1 MRAIALDI
9 GNRYIGIAMQDH
21 ASDITYRYSTLDRKK
36 EDVFLLLNKICSEEN
51 IDTIVAGIPYHV
63 EDGSETEQ
71 TRLTRAFLVE
81 LKNKIKSVLNIVEI
95 DETLTS
101 KEAKRT
107 LAIEG
112 AQATEE
118 HAEAARILLAEYLAL
133 GR

>member
-1 MRAIALDI
+1 
-9 GNRYIGIAMQDH
+9 G
-21 ASDITYRYSTLDRKK
+21 
-36 EDVFLLLNKICSEEN
+36 V
-51 IDTIVAGIPYHV
+51 PYHV
-63 EDGSETEQ
+63 EDGSETQQ
-71 TRLTRAFLVE
+71 TKLTRDFLSE
-81 LKNKIKSVLNIVEI
+81 LKNKLELALDIVEI